1 MASLDSPSTT
11 PLPSLREEFEATLAA
26 SQGDVLIRTFQEK
39 DMTARYLSWLNNPE
53 VVRFSNQRFITHT
66 PVSCQ
71 KFFHSMS
78 SSPSSFLAIEHA
90 EYGHVGTLTVHFND
104 HHGTADMGILV
115 GEPSIWGK
123 GVGVTAWMLAMTTT
137 LKIPRM
143 RKVTAGTL
151 ACNAG
156 MLSIMR
162 KSGMVEDGV
171 RVAQELVDGQP
182 YDMHYYACFSDDS

>member
-1 MASLDSPSTT
+1 MAPLDSPSTT
-11 PLPSLREEFEATLAA
+11 SLPSLREEFEARLTV
-26 SQGDVLIRTFQEK
+26 SQGDVLIRTFQKK
-39 DMTARYLSWLNNPE
+39 DITPRYISWLNNPE
-53 VVRFSNQRFITHT
+53 VVLFSNQRFITHT
-66 PVSCQ
+66 ESSCQ
-71 KFFHSMS
+71 SFYLSMS

-104 HHGTADMGILV
+104 HHGTADIGILV

-123 GVGVTAWMLAMTTT
+123 GVGLAAWTLAMTAA

-162 KSGMVEDGV
+162 KSGMVEDGI
-171 RVAQELVDGQP
+171 RVNQELVEGQP
-182 YDMHYYACFSDDS
+182 YDMQYYAYFSNDS

>member
-1 MASLDSPSTT
+1 MALTT
-11 PLPSLREEFEATLAA
+11 IIKLSLREQFEANLIV
-26 SQGDVLIRTFQEK
+26 SKGDILIRTFQEK
-39 DMTARYLSWLNNPE
+39 DITPRYISWLNNPE

-66 PVSCQ
+66 ESSCQ
-71 KFFHSMS
+71 SFYYSMA

-123 GVGVTAWMLAMTTT
+123 GVGITAWMLAMTTA

-151 ACNAG
+151 ACNTG

-162 KSGMVEDGV
+162 KSGMVMDGI
-171 RVAQELVDGQP
+171 RVNQELVEGRP

>member
-1 MASLDSPSTT
+1 MALTT
-11 PLPSLREEFEATLAA
+11 INKLSLREQFEANLIV
-26 SQGDVLIRTFQEK
+26 SKGDMLIRTFQEK
-39 DMTARYLSWLNNPE
+39 DITPRYISWLNNPE

-66 PVSCQ
+66 ESSCQ
-71 KFFHSMS
+71 SFYHSMA

-104 HHGTADMGILV
+104 NHGTADIGILV
-115 GEPSIWGK
+115 GEPSIWGQ
-123 GVGVTAWMLAMTTT
+123 GVGVAAWTLAMTTA
-137 LKIPRM
+137 LKIPKM

-162 KSGMVEDGV
+162 KSGMVEDGI
-171 RVAQELVDGQP
+171 RVNQELVEGQP
-182 YDMHYYACFSDDS
+182 YDMQYYAYFSNDS